1 MTLEQH
7 LKLADQMAK
16 EWHEE
21 NDRPLAVRKSMQHIA
36 RHKKA
41 TSLAKV

>member
-1 MTLEQH
+1 MTLDEH
-7 LKLADQMAK
+7 MELANQMAK
-16 EWHEE
+16 EWHKA